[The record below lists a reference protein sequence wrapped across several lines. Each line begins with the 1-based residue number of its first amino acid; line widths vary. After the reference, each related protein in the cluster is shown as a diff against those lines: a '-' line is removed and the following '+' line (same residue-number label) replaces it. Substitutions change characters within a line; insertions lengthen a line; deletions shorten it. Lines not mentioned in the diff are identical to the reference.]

1 LHLLGFGGGGGG
13 GRRLP
18 GLHLLGFGGGGGG
31 GRRLPGLRSTE
42 GSHFHFRLLKDKNTL
57 IKDKC
62 ITLYC
67 RFDRFPSILD
77 FISLIQH
84 SAGSQYIYVTRLH
97 VVNVVSER
105 W

>member
-1 LHLLGFGGGGGG
+1 
-13 GRRLP
+13 
-18 GLHLLGFGGGGGG
+18 
-31 GRRLPGLRSTE
+31 
-42 GSHFHFRLLKDKNTL
+42 
-57 IKDKC
+57 
-62 ITLYC
+62 
-67 RFDRFPSILD
+67 LD